1 MLLFNEYESHLSMSV
16 VNYAQKK
23 KILLIC
29 LLSHTT
35 HLLQPLNVGLFDSL
49 QHYYV
54 LKVNRLAQLS
64 ISHVSKPQFLEIL
77 ASAQLKAYTTKNV
90 TFTWKKMGIE
100 LYNPVPILDR
110 IFDTQSSTS
119 SFTALFSDVF
129 QTSQTV
135 VQMNE
140 VLNHLL
146 EKKQSSIMLY
156 EVKMLAK
163 SVKRFFTEIELQ
175 AAHEKNLL
183 KVNVHWKIRKTKL
196 TIKTSMFLTFETANE
211 LRRKRNQRDTMKV
224 KKIRLRQAQEKRLT
238 VLQKKE
244 VLLERKRCLK
254 GCLIILFDVFLNM
267 REELNTTC
275 FSEASTDLERSLIRS
290 YRCLANL
297 FN

>member
-1 MLLFNEYESHLSMSV
+1 
-16 VNYAQKK
+16 
-23 KILLIC
+23 
-29 LLSHTT
+29 
-35 HLLQPLNVGLFDSL
+35 
-49 QHYYV
+49 
-54 LKVNRLAQLS
+54 
-64 ISHVSKPQFLEIL
+64 
-77 ASAQLKAYTTKNV
+77 
-90 TFTWKKMGIE
+90 MGIE

-183 KVNVHWKIRKTKL
+183 KVNVH
-196 TIKTSMFLTFETANE
+196 
-211 LRRKRNQRDTMKV
+211 
-224 KKIRLRQAQEKRLT
+224 
-238 VLQKKE
+238 
-244 VLLERKRCLK
+244 
-254 GCLIILFDVFLNM
+254 
-267 REELNTTC
+267 
-275 FSEASTDLERSLIRS
+275 
-290 YRCLANL
+290 
-297 FN
+297 